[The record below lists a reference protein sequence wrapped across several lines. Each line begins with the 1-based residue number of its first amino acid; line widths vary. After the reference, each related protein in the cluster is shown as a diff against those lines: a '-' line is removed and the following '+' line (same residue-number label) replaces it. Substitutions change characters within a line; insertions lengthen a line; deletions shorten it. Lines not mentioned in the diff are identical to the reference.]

1 MSFRTG
7 PRRLAQIGER
17 SLLRTFYKRLPMS
30 SNIWV
35 ILISMP
41 SVFGHV
47 LIEKEYA
54 KDP

>member
-7 PRRLAQIGER
+7 PRRLAANWT
-17 SLLRTFYKRLPMS
+17 LLRTFYKRLPMS

-41 SVFGHV
+41 SVFWHV
-47 LIEKEYA
+47 LIEKESA